1 MAQAALPDIAVE
13 AAVPKVIWVEETKA
27 AMVVTSEKPEA
38 PAPVTSMVSPTSA
51 ALKSAPA
58 VVNVVLEAV
67 VVPSVLLASEVR
79 SHWAE
84 PLIEACGAVAKVTWV
99 GETTEAMVVLRP
111 EGVE

>member
-1 MAQAALPDIAVE
+1 MAQEASPDSAVE

-27 AMVVTSEKPEA
+27 ATVVTSEKPEA
-38 PAPVTSMVSPTSA
+38 PAPVMSMVSPTSD

-67 VVPSVLLASEVR
+67 VVPSLFSASEVR
-79 SHWAE
+79 SHSAV
-84 PLIEACGAVAKVTWV
+84 PLIEVCGAVAKVTSV

-111 EGVE
+111 DGVE

>member
-1 MAQAALPDIAVE
+1 MQDVTAVE

-27 AMVVTSEKPEA
+27 AMVVTSGPPEA

-51 ALKSAPA
+51 ALKSAPV

-84 PLIEACGAVAKVTWV
+84 PLIEACAAVAKVTSV

-111 EGVE
+111 EGVV

>member
-1 MAQAALPDIAVE
+1 
-13 AAVPKVIWVEETKA
+13 
-27 AMVVTSEKPEA
+27 
-38 PAPVTSMVSPTSA
+38 MVSPTSA
-51 ALKSAPA
+51 ALKSAPV

-84 PLIEACGAVAKVTWV
+84 PVIEACGAVVKVTWV

-111 EGVE
+111 AGVV

>member
-1 MAQAALPDIAVE
+1 
-13 AAVPKVIWVEETKA
+13 
-27 AMVVTSEKPEA
+27 MVVTSEKPEA
-38 PAPVTSMVSPTSA
+38 PAPVMSMVSPTSA

-79 SHWAE
+79 SHCAD
-84 PLIEACGAVAKVTWV
+84 PVIEACAAVAKVTWV

-111 EGVE
+111 VGVV